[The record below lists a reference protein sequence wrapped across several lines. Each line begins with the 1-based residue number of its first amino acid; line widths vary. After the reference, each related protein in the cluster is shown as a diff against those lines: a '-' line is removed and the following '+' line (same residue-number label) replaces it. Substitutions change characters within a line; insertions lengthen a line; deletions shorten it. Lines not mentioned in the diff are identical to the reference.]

1 MRWLGL
7 SLLALCPLLLA
18 SEPDAAEVAARI
30 RDAGI
35 DPEHC
40 YRVRELNF
48 AKEDIRIY
56 LTDGYLAFGEEINGR
71 RYSAV
76 FVAQEDGGDAEI
88 LLFPPTRSERL
99 SLARATGSPN
109 LNEHFRTALML
120 FTDDTAELLLRQIHN
135 AGGPIQSP
143 EMGHTLRDRWNGVL
157 RNLTSSFHT
166 RILYDPL
173 GGAPPERGFFYA
185 AISGDALGNF
195 DVIYDPER
203 REQIVLGRVSYRDNY
218 PFFDIW
224 TSFESRSFRKQAR
237 ARAPESFQLSDY
249 RLDAVLDTELVL
261 KVHTRVRLTPVV
273 DGLRVAAFTLSP
285 RMQLTAAAVDGRPAQ
300 FVQRDTV
307 RENLLRGGEGIF
319 LLVFDAPLERGR
331 AYEVEFRNEG
341 TVIQSAGN
349 NVFYVG
355 SRDNW
360 YPNVMA
366 HFAQYDVTFRYPK
379 GLNLVVAGD
388 VAEEREEGDWNVVR
402 RVLSTPVRVL
412 GFNLGDYERVTLNRD
427 SYRIEVYA
435 NKKVEPGLRPPA
447 PPPTVV
453 LTPAWPPTVRPG
465 VRNPVQVDVI
475 APPAPL
481 PNPAARLRELA
492 QEVAAAFEFM
502 ASVFGPPPTRTLTV
516 SPIPGAFGQGF
527 PGLVYLS
534 TVSYLHPNLRPAGAR
549 GEFQELFY
557 SDILQAHEIAH
568 QWWGNTVA
576 SASDQDAWIME
587 ALANYSALL
596 YLEKRRG
603 PKAVET
609 ALSEYRKRLL
619 SKVEADRTLESM
631 GPIVWGPRLVSSTAP
646 DAWRAITYEKGSWI
660 MHMLRRRLGDERF
673 LAMLGELVK
682 RYRQSSLS
690 TEQFR
695 ALAAEF
701 TPPGDPDP
709 SLENFFENWV
719 YSTGIP
725 TIKLA
730 YNLRGKAPALRLEI
744 KVTQSGVDEDFSALV
759 PLEVRFRAAKPLT
772 RWVRTDSEPVTLSL
786 TVRQAPQAVLLDPE
800 DSVLAVK

>member
-7 SLLALCPLLLA
+7 SLLALCPHLWA
-18 SEPDAAEVAARI
+18 SALDVGDLAARI
-30 RDAGI
+30 HGAGI

-40 YRVRELNF
+40 YRIRELNF
-48 AKEDIRIY
+48 SKEDIRIY

-76 FVAQEDGGDAEI
+76 FMAQEDGGDAEI
-88 LLFPPTRSERL
+88 LLLPPTRSERL
-99 SLARATGSPN
+99 SLARAAGSPN
-109 LNEHFRTALML
+109 LNEHFRLALML

-143 EMGHTLRDRWNGVL
+143 EIGHTLRDRWNGVL
-157 RNLTSSFHT
+157 RNLISSFHT
-166 RILYDPL
+166 RILYDTL

-185 AISGDALGNF
+185 AISGNTLGNF

-203 REQIVLGRVSYRDNY
+203 REQIVLGRVGYRDNY
-218 PFFDIW
+218 SFFDIW
-224 TSFESRSFRKQAR
+224 TSFESRTFRKR
-237 ARAPESFQLSDY
+237 ARSRTPEPFQLSDY
-249 RLDAVLDTELVL
+249 RLEAVLDPELTL

-273 DGLRVAAFTLSP
+273 DGLRVAAFNLSP
-285 RMQLTAAAVDGRPAQ
+285 RMQLTEASVDGCPAQ
-300 FVQRDTV
+300 FIQRDTV

-319 LLVFDAPLERGR
+319 LLVFDAPRERGR

-379 GLNLVVAGD
+379 GLNLVVAGE
-388 VAEEREEGDWNVVR
+388 VVEEREEEDWNLVR

-412 GFNLGDYERVTLNRD
+412 GFNLGDYERLVLNRD

-435 NKKVEPGLRPPA
+435 NKRAEPGLRPPA
-447 PPPTVV
+447 PPPSII
-453 LTPAWPPTVRPG
+453 LTPAWPSTVRPG
-465 VRNPVQVDVI
+465 VRAPVQVDLI
-475 APPAPL
+475 TPPPL
-481 PNPAARLRELA
+481 QPNPAARLRELA
-492 QEVAAAFEFM
+492 AEVASAFEFM
-502 ASVFGPPPTRTLTV
+502 SSTFGPPPTRTLTV
-516 SPIPGAFGQGF
+516 SPIPGTFGQGF

-534 TVSYLHPNLRPAGAR
+534 TVAYLHPDMRPAGAR

-568 QWWGNTVA
+568 QWWGNAVA
-576 SASDQDAWIME
+576 SASEQDAWIME

-603 PKAVET
+603 SEAVET
-609 ALSEYRKRLL
+609 VLSEYRKRLL

-631 GPIVWGPRLVSSTAP
+631 GPIVWGPRLISSTAP
-646 DAWRAITYEKGSWI
+646 DAWRTITYEKGSWI

-673 LAMLGELVK
+673 RAMLGELVK

-709 SLENFFENWV
+709 KLESFFENWV

-725 TIKLA
+725 TLKLEQ
-730 YNLRGKAPALRLEI
+730 NLRGKAPALRLEI
-744 KVTQSGVDEDFSALV
+744 KVTQSGVDNDFSALV
-759 PLEVRFRAAKPLT
+759 PLEVRFRGAKPVT
-772 RWVRTDSEPVTLSL
+772 RWIRTDSEPVTLTL
-786 TVRQAPQAVLLDPE
+786 AVRQAPQAVLLDPE
-800 DSVLAVK
+800 DSILAVK